1 VPSYNGDCSRHGSPQ
16 YGPLRSSVENQD
28 HLQFAWPPRP
38 CPLYLNPPDWLK
50 LLLPLRHI
58 LSVKEDKI
66 EKPKPTLPLYSILQ
80 DIEGDFLLFIPPH
93 YQHQLLAS
101 DAPQPALEAVATPAH
116 AEGVVAPLINSPHA
130 RGKGKRPGTRHQR
143 H

>member
-1 VPSYNGDCSRHGSPQ
+1 
-16 YGPLRSSVENQD
+16 
-28 HLQFAWPPRP
+28 
-38 CPLYLNPPDWLK
+38 
-50 LLLPLRHI
+50 
-58 LSVKEDKI
+58 VKEDKI